1 MVMARDGANKVS
13 RRELLRVGGLAAAGV
28 WLGTNAADGLSA
40 GSAASRGEVSDDKF
54 LDEVERASFEF
65 FWNEASPATGQVK
78 DRALLNGKDK
88 DKDARPMSSIASTG
102 FALTAL
108 CIAHR
113 RGYRKSGEIVD

>member
-1 MVMARDGANKVS
+1 MAMARDGANKVS
-13 RRELLRVGGLAAAGV
+13 RRELLRVGGLATAGV
-28 WLGTNAADGLSA
+28 WLGTNAA

-54 LDEVERASFEF
+54 FAEVERARFEF

-88 DKDARPMSSIASTG
+88 DKNKDARPMSSIASTG

-113 RGYRKSGEIVD
+113 